1 VASKYNPPRQY
12 NPTLYYGNMDSMQG
26 ASSYLS
32 PPGTIYGFEKA
43 SKTPTLYSYTF
54 GIQRDVGAGTVV
66 DVAYVGRVTRH
77 ALQIRNL
84 NLVPYGARFLPQN
97 ADPTNPSTWLND
109 NYFRPYPGYGNI
121 NYYENAGS
129 TNYNGLQ
136 LTANR
141 RFTQGLQFGMSYT
154 WSKSM
159 DFSSTD
165 QTTVATYAPIR
176 FWNYGK
182 STYDQT
188 HNLVINYM
196 WDVPKLSRRWNSAV
210 SRTVF
215 DNWQIAGFTAFVSGT
230 PTGVGFSTV
239 DGAEITGGGD
249 GARIVVTG
257 KAQLPHGD
265 RAMLRWFDTS
275 VFARPAK
282 GTMGTAPKDVFRLPG
297 INNWDISLFKN
308 FPIKSEA
315 RYVQFRW
322 EMYNAFNHTQFSS
335 VDATARFDAQGNQ
348 VNTRFGQVTAAR
360 AGRVI
365 QASLRLTF

>member
-1 VASKYNPPRQY
+1 MDADGKNEASQRYTR
-12 NPTLYYGNMDSMQG
+12 L
-26 ASSYLS
+26 
-32 PPGTIYGFEKA
+32 IKA
-43 SKTPTLYSYTF
+43 AWAEVFKSL
-54 GIQRDVGAGTVV
+54 DAG
-66 DVAYVGRVTRH
+66 
-77 ALQIRNL
+77 
-84 NLVPYGARFLPQN
+84 
-97 ADPTNPSTWLND
+97 
-109 NYFRPYPGYGNI
+109 
-121 NYYENAGS
+121 EE
-129 TNYNGLQ
+129 
-136 LTANR
+136 
-141 RFTQGLQFGMSYT
+141 
-154 WSKSM
+154 
-159 DFSSTD
+159 
-165 QTTVATYAPIR
+165 
-176 FWNYGK
+176 
-182 STYDQT
+182 
-188 HNLVINYM
+188 
-196 WDVPKLSRRWNSAV
+196 
-210 SRTVF
+210 F
-215 DNWQIAGFTAFVSGT
+215 DIIHD
-230 PTGVGFSTV
+230 